1 MKLHQTK
8 CAAAAAY
15 AFVEQLL
22 FTSSDAFSKLACQ
35 GRVEKVH
42 LSEVVVHTVK
52 CKKQLGAHVGFA
64 RPWTVMNLGFKLC
77 LDHRIDL

>member
-1 MKLHQTK
+1 MKLHQNK

-35 GRVEKVH
+35 GRVEKVN
-42 LSEVVVHTVK
+42 LSEVVVHTGSVK
-52 CKKQLGAHVGFA
+52 SSLVPMLALLGPGQ
-64 RPWTVMNLGFKLC
+64 
-77 LDHRIDL
+77 